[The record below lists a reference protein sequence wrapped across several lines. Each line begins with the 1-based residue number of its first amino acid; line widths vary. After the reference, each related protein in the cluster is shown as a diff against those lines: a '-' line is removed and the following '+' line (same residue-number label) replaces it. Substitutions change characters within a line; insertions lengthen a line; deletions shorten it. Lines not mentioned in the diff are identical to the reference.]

1 MGYKSFEII
10 KKKKQVLKIRK
21 LFLITIKKNKLGK
34 KFVDYNINLSS
45 FIINIRTNVN
55 IKNNIKQEDFKNG
68 SVIEIIKWLNF
79 SVK

>member
-1 MGYKSFEII
+1 VGYKSFEII

-68 SVIEIIKWLNF
+68 SVIEIIK
-79 SVK
+79 

>member
-10 KKKKQVLKIRK
+10 KKKNYILKIRK

-34 KFVDYNINLSS
+34 KFVDYNIKLSS
-45 FIINIRTNVN
+45 FIVNIRTNVN

-79 SVK
+79 SK